1 FVGKART
8 PLQGAL
14 LRGAEGATLGGVSSA
29 ARDWLHDRS
38 IDLTGVLKGSAFGG
52 LFGAGAGGLE
62 GTLARRATLANLP
75 LHEAPPEAPPPEAP
89 RTVPGEFGL
98 GEATDVGGLDY
109 PPPFPVE
116 PPTHPTLGQM
126 GLPGALGLGEAPEAG
141 ALSARAEDALAPS
154 IIDHV
159 ETTDDVKALV
169 NNFAGRNSAMIR
181 A

>member
-1 FVGKART
+1 YLNGQSLDPKEIALQGGVAAIPFVGKART

-75 LHEAPPEAPPPEAP
+75 LPDGPPP
-89 RTVPGEFGL
+89 G
-98 GEATDVGGLDY
+98 
-109 PPPFPVE
+109 PPP
-116 PPTHPTLGQM
+116 Q
-126 GLPGALGLGEAPEAG
+126 
-141 ALSARAEDALAPS
+141 
-154 IIDHV
+154 
-159 ETTDDVKALV
+159 
-169 NNFAGRNSAMIR
+169 
-181 A
+181 